1 MGFTK
6 LLNSSSDSPDD
17 FQHPGEERA
26 RSSESI
32 RLSRIRGRRQ
42 LAVAAPAGAAPLWIA
57 YPKLRHSVSIA
68 YAATDTTLWKR
79 RETKLSGVDSFPSGR
94 CLTRVMTDEM
104 AIRARY
110 HTLRSGLDERG
121 RRLFA
126 AAESLAAGFGPARYG
141 T

>member
-1 MGFTK
+1 M
-6 LLNSSSDSPDD
+6 
-17 FQHPGEERA
+17 H
-26 RSSESI
+26 
-32 RLSRIRGRRQ
+32 RLSQTPAFRIDRLCGDRYD
-42 LAVAAPAGAAPLWIA
+42 VM
-57 YPKLRHSVSIA
+57 
-68 YAATDTTLWKR
+68 
-79 RETKLSGVDSFPSGR
+79 ETPRNKSFGGGFLPSGR